1 MTDDSISSKRCSK
14 CGEIK
19 PLEDFSKDKRKEDN
33 RQAKCKACYAE
44 YQRER
49 RTANPEENRRYVQS
63 WREANPDKAREKAR
77 NYRHAHLQERREA
90 DRKRYAAN
98 PEKFRQSSQAY
109 RKANPEKVRACKR
122 KWQAANLRPR
132 SEAQREK
139 HRQFM
144 REAYRANPHRWPKN
158 MERRREY
165 SRRYRQLNLEHLKE
179 YLRNWQK
186 THPEH
191 NRARCHRRRARI
203 KGNGGVFTVKELTA
217 MRIAQAGICA
227 YCREQHNS
235 YALTIDHI
243 IPIDQGGRHEA
254 ANICLACKK
263 CNSSKWA
270 RTPEQWTNRWYY
282 FKDK

>member
-1 MTDDSISSKRCSK
+1 MADDATSSKSCLH
-14 CGEIK
+14 CGESK
-19 PLEDFSKDKRKEDN
+19 PLEFFPKDKARKDSRKSHCKVCEAL
-33 RQAKCKACYAE
+33 RQRK
-44 YQRER
+44 R
-49 RTANPEENRRYVQS
+49 RAAHPEENSYYSRA
-63 WREANPDKAREKAR
+63 WREANPEKAR
-77 NYRHAHLQERREA
+77 QSAYNSRQAHLEERRAA
-90 DRKRYAAN
+90 DRKRHAAN
-98 PEKFRQSSQAY
+98 PEKKREYARAY
-109 RKANPEKVRACKR
+109 RKANPEKVRESKHKWYLANRRPSTEEQRARHR
-122 KWQAANLRPR
+122 KW
-132 SEAQREK
+132 
-139 HRQFM
+139 M

-158 MERRREY
+158 IERRREY

-191 NRARCHRRRARI
+191 NRLRAQRRRARI